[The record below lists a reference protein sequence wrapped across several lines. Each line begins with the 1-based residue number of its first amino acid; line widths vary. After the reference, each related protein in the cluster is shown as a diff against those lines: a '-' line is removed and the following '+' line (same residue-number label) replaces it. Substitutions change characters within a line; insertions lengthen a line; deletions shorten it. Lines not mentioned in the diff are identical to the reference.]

1 MPKQDFQI
9 LAKEAF
15 AFLEINFGFKLHLL
29 TKDLLRY
36 ETQDV
41 FVLIGYDSQRSY
53 ELSLDLGQINST
65 TEQSFNFGEML
76 RSIKAPH
83 DVASSYQVSSEQ
95 ELKQF
100 LDKLAQALQTYG
112 AIFLKNDAIA
122 FERLAQLRE
131 RECKEYA
138 LERNLRAAR
147 AKAEVAW
154 RSKNYEVVVATLEPF
169 RAALTATEIG
179 KLEFSEKQTA
189 G

>member
-15 AFLEINFGFKLHLL
+15 AFLEISFGFKLQLL
-29 TKDLLRY
+29 AKDSLRY

-65 TEQSFNFGEML
+65 TGQSFNFGEVL
-76 RSIKAPH
+76 RSIKAPR

-122 FERLAQLRE
+122 FERLRQLRE
-131 RECKEYA
+131 QEGKEYP

-154 RSKNYEVVVATLEPF
+154 HSKNYEVVVATLEPF

-179 KLEFSEKQTA
+179 KLAFSEKQTA